1 MKKRILLSILVSM
14 VLALVPALSGAQVVN
29 DPVLQNPVL
38 PPNRIGFVNEFSG
51 VFSGLTGKG
60 ASDYVAGGGV
70 YYSGLL
76 RSSPILAL
84 GIHAGISG
92 ATSIDGYGD
101 IIHGVIAGEGRLY
114 LPMGPVVD
122 IWGSVVLGLGFLQET
137 WSTNNYYTEEGVTRT
152 GPVFGAGA
160 GIGWY
165 LGPNLSVGG
174 YFRLYRLL
182 WNDGDYV
189 NTLDD
194 GAISE
199 ADYYGL
205 WWTLGG
211 YVALHY

>member
-1 MKKRILLSILVSM
+1 MKRAFLSTIITM
-14 VLALVPALSGAQVVN
+14 VLLLVPALSRAQVQN
-29 DPVLQNPVL
+29 DPVRRNPMHS
-38 PPNRIGFVNEFSG
+38 PNRIGIVNEFSG
-51 VFSGLTGKG
+51 VISGLTGKG

-76 RSSPILAL
+76 RSSPILAFGL
-84 GIHAGISG
+84 HAGLSG

-101 IIHGVIAGEGRLY
+101 IIHGVIAGEGRIY

-122 IWGSVVLGLGFLQET
+122 IWGSVVLGVGFLQET
-137 WSTNNYYTEEGVTRT
+137 WSTNNYYAEDGVTRS
-152 GPVFGAGA
+152 GPVLGGGA

-165 LGPNLSVGG
+165 LGPNLSVGA
-174 YFRLYRLL
+174 YVRLYRLL
-182 WNDGDYV
+182 WNDSDYV

-199 ADYYGL
+199 AEYYGL

>member
-1 MKKRILLSILVSM
+1 MKRAFISIIITM
-14 VLALVPALSGAQVVN
+14 VVALVPVLSGAQVLN
-29 DPVLQNPVL
+29 EPGLQS
-38 PPNRIGFVNEFSG
+38 PNRIGFVNEFSG

-76 RSSPILAL
+76 RSSPILAF
-84 GIHAGISG
+84 GIHAGLSG
-92 ATSIDGYGD
+92 ATSLDGYGD

-122 IWGSVVLGLGFLQET
+122 IWGSVVLGVGFLQET
-137 WSTNNYYTEEGVTRT
+137 WSTNNYYTEEGVMRS
-152 GPVFGAGA
+152 GPVLGVGA

-174 YFRLYRLL
+174 YLRLYRLL